1 MKTLLNFQFNK
12 NHVVDVGFEGPMR
25 VDRYCGFGPWT
36 QHGLYS
42 IDIALGELINIKDI
56 NYDRS
61 INSSVSNLSTTYT
74 HIITHIIL
82 SKHIHIQI

>member
-1 MKTLLNFQFNK
+1 MHAT
-12 NHVVDVGFEGPMR
+12 PMR

-61 INSSVSNLSTTYT
+61 INSSVSNLSTTFT
-74 HIITHIIL
+74 HIIKHIIL

>member
-42 IDIALGELINIKDI
+42 IDTALGDPSESKCEILLVLFTYYLKMRI
-56 NYDRS
+56 
-61 INSSVSNLSTTYT
+61 STHTC
-74 HIITHIIL
+74 
-82 SKHIHIQI
+82 Q